1 MSFLPYCRKRF
12 HRYRTLMTVD
22 AFIEKGAATLTE
34 NELTPLCQN
43 RLQPIT
49 RKMVKSAGRD
59 ADTLL
64 HMVQFLVRVVS
75 EFDEFQGNATT
86 STARKEAAFA
96 LKYFLEDNDAI
107 PDDDKEFGLKDDL
120 IIARAV
126 LRKNESDFNSF
137 ADACG
142 YRWDKLVDG
151 KTN

>member
-1 MSFLPYCRKRF
+1 
-12 HRYRTLMTVD
+12 MTVD
-22 AFIEKGAATLTE
+22 EFIKRGSASLTA
-34 NELTPLCQN
+34 NELKPLCQT

-49 RKMVKSAGRD
+49 KKMVKSAGRD

-75 EFDEFQGNATT
+75 EFDEFQGKVGI
-86 STARKEAAFA
+86 STPRKEAAFA

-107 PDDDKEFGLKDDL
+107 PDEDKEFGLKDDL
-120 IIARAV
+120 IIARSV
-126 LRKNESDFNSF
+126 LRKHEAAFHPF

-151 KTN
+151 ESQ